1 MVKYGRV
8 FACLRNSALICAKAH
23 DSAGAMNT
31 GVLWTMMQAPDT
43 LGTKV
48 APSTA
53 ARTLAMAAPRRRGE
67 ETDMATDNDGRR
79 ERDMILA
86 PNEFAFIS
94 DETKGDV
101 NVYVGPN
108 KTSLA
113 GTDRPVTFDG
123 RANRYQ
129 ATDLQRATQTFQT
142 AAEGW
147 YIVLENPAEADKHPS
162 GSGKLSTPT
171 LRTGKKVN
179 ISGPV
184 TFPLWPGQIAKAIQG
199 HGLRSNE
206 YLLVRVYDEAAA
218 KANFAKAV
226 IKSQD
231 ASGEGVGPASP
242 ATPASD
248 VMSVDQLTM
257 GKLFIIKGTEVSF
270 YIPSTGIEVVPEVVS
285 GEERYV
291 RQAVTLEQLEYCLL
305 LDQNGTKRYVHGPA
319 VVFPKPTEEFVKAPI
334 KSDPDKLAAKKF
346 RAQELTPNSGIHI
359 KVIADYKDEDG
370 TAHEEGEELFITGAD
385 QKIYFPRPQHATIKY
400 GEQDIHYGIAIPP
413 GEARYVL
420 DRDTGKIETVKG
432 PQIFL
437 ADPRRQV
444 IVNRALSPELCGVM
458 YPNNDAALTIN
469 LARLGMNDQ
478 DIHAGGGGN
487 QLGEAVGRTFES
499 YGATAAVA
507 TSESNRR
514 MMIRGAS
521 KSLPGD
527 SFDRKTKFTA
537 PRAIVLNTK
546 FDGAVM
552 ADIWSGYAML
562 VISKSGERRVIEGPQ
577 TAILDYDESPQVM
590 TMSTGKPKT
599 TDNLVKD
606 VYLKTHA
613 NMVSDI
619 VDVETADFCRVQ
631 IKLSYRVN
639 FEGEDKIAWFAVDN
653 YVKFL
658 CDHMRSM
665 LRAAVQKLSVQEFY
679 GHHTDIV
686 RDVILGKQAD
696 DGKRPG
702 RAFAEN
708 GMRVYDVEV
717 LGATLQDQQVQRAL
731 EGAQRESIAIV
742 LELASGQ
749 RKLEQVKALEALKRE
764 EAAAK
769 AETTR
774 TALSIEAEN
783 ARMLLANDLAKLEA
797 NARLA
802 SEQQTAALAAE
813 NARSAT
819 AAIELARA
827 NAAREA
833 ELDLDEAR
841 QALRIREL
849 EAQVQAVVEKAKAV
863 SPDLIAALSAFG
875 EREMVGKVAQSMAP
889 LGIIG
894 GKSVV
899 DVLSQLLAGTA
910 LGKQLQP
917 AASQDD
923 PDGTPAP
930 KGRGRKGE

>member
-1 MVKYGRV
+1 
-8 FACLRNSALICAKAH
+8 
-23 DSAGAMNT
+23 
-31 GVLWTMMQAPDT
+31 
-43 LGTKV
+43 
-48 APSTA
+48 
-53 ARTLAMAAPRRRGE
+53 MANE
-67 ETDMATDNDGRR
+67 IDNRR

-113 GTDRPVTFDG
+113 GTDRPVQYDSRT
-123 RANRYQ
+123 NRYRTTDLAQ
-129 ATDLQRATQTFQT
+129 ATQSFQT

-147 YIVLENPAEADKHPS
+147 YIVLDNPAEGDKHPT

-199 HGLRSNE
+199 HHLRSNE
-206 YLLVRVYDEAAA
+206 YLMVRVYDEAGA

-226 IKSQD
+226 IKAQD
-231 ASGEGVGPASP
+231 AAAEPAMAASAIP
-242 ATPASD
+242 AASAASD
-248 VMSVDQLTM
+248 VPSLEQLTM

-285 GEERYV
+285 GEDRYV

-319 VVFPKPTEEFVKAPI
+319 VVFPRPTEEFVKAPI

-359 KVIADYKDEDG
+359 KVIADYTDDAG
-370 TAHEEGEELFITGAD
+370 VTRHEGEELFITGD
-385 QKIYFPRPQHATIKY
+385 EQKIYFPRPEHAVIKY
-400 GEQDIHYGIAIPP
+400 GDQDIHYGIAIPP

-420 DRDTGKIETVKG
+420 DRDSGEITTVKG

-444 IVNRALSPELCGVM
+444 IVNRALSPELCSVM
-458 YPNNDAALTIN
+458 YPGNEAAMSIN
-469 LARLGMNDQ
+469 MARLGLTDS
-478 DIHAGGGGN
+478 DIHGGGGGN
-487 QLGEAVGRTFES
+487 QLGEAVGRGFES

-514 MMIRGAS
+514 MMIKGAS

-527 SFDRKTKFTA
+527 SFDRKSKFTA
-537 PRAIVLNTK
+537 PRTIVLNTR

-552 ADIWSGYAML
+552 ADVWSGFAML
-562 VISKSGERRVIEGPQ
+562 LISKSGERRVVEGPQ
-577 TAILDYDESPQVM
+577 TAILEYDETPQVM

-599 TDNLVKD
+599 TDHLIKD
-606 VYLKTHA
+606 VYLQTRG
-613 NMVSDI
+613 NMVSDM
-619 VDVETADFCRVQ
+619 VDVETADFCRIQ
-631 IKLSYRVN
+631 LKLSYRVN
-639 FEGEDKIAWFAVDN
+639 FEGDDKTAWFSVDN

-658 CDHMRSM
+658 CDHVRSM
-665 LRAAVQKLSVQEFY
+665 LRAAVQKLGVQEFY
-679 GHHTDIV
+679 GRHTDII
-686 RDVILGKQAD
+686 RDAILGIQSE

-702 RAFAEN
+702 RLFAEN

-717 LGATLQDQQVQRAL
+717 LGAIMQDRSVAQML
-731 EGAQRESIAIV
+731 EGAQREAINAT
-742 LELASGQ
+742 LLITAEQ
-749 RKLEQVKALEALKRE
+749 RKLEQIIKIEELKRLGEEARTTSELRSMELRNETARAKLGLDLAQLEA
-764 EAAAK
+764 
-769 AETTR
+769 
-774 TALSIEAEN
+774 S
-783 ARMLLANDLAKLEA
+783 
-797 NARLA
+797 ARL
-802 SEQQTAALAAE
+802 QTERDAAALAAE
-813 NARSAT
+813 NARSAV
-819 AAIELARA
+819 AEIELARA
-827 NAAREA
+827 NAERGA
-833 ELDLDEAR
+833 ELTHEEAK
-841 QALRIREL
+841 QALEIKKL

-863 SPDLIAALSAFG
+863 SPDLIAALSVFG
-875 EREMVGKVAQSMAP
+875 EREMVQKVAASMAP

-894 GKSVV
+894 GKSVI
-899 DVLSQLLAGTA
+899 DVLKQLLEGTA
-910 LGKQLQP
+910 LARQLGSASIEAAVDEAVPP
-917 AASQDD
+917 AKS
-923 PDGTPAP
+923 
-930 KGRGRKGE
+930 RGRKSAAE